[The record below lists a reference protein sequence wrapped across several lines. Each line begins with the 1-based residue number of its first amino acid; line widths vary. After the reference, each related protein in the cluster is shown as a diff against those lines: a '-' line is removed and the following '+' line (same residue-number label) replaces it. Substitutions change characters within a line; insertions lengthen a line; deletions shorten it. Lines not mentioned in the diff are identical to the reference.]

1 MKQGWDRSAVEGG
14 AGGTCLVCKN
24 GENMKKEDKHEDG
37 VFDIDHN
44 VESPISED
52 VQQVIFSP
60 RDYLAQFYEGDVNP
74 GNRALLRFYA
84 RIYEDLAGR
93 SFLEFSG
100 GPTIYS
106 LITAARTAS
115 WIHFCD
121 YNDEC
126 LNEVNKWLM
135 EDDSAFDWSHF
146 TRYALECEKESRSRP
161 DEKDIQ
167 VRHQLIR
174 QRIRKI
180 SRCDIF
186 ADDPLLGSSM
196 GSYGVVAHT
205 FCLDSIIQ
213 DKREWLHL
221 NKKLANLVDKDG
233 LFVTVCLLNA
243 SYWTTRGVRYPAV
256 TLTLADVINMYSGLG
271 FNLIHSDVVDHLE
284 GKVGYDGFIMACGQR
299 Y

>member
-146 TRYALECEKESRSRP
+146 TRYALE
-161 DEKDIQ
+161 
-167 VRHQLIR
+167 
-174 QRIRKI
+174 RKVEAGQMKRI
-180 SRCDIF
+180 SRLDISLF
-186 ADDPLLGSSM
+186 ASVFVRFHAAISSRM
-196 GSYGVVAHT
+196 TRCSV
-205 FCLDSIIQ
+205 
-213 DKREWLHL
+213 HL
-221 NKKLANLVDKDG
+221 WD
-233 LFVTVCLLNA
+233 
-243 SYWTTRGVRYPAV
+243 R
-256 TLTLADVINMYSGLG
+256 M
-271 FNLIHSDVVDHLE
+271 E
-284 GKVGYDGFIMACGQR
+284 
-299 Y
+299 